1 MTFGAWLNMNRVVMV
16 LRIKGRVGIDPD
28 VEKTLESL
36 KLDKAFA
43 AGLYPLTPSLEGMLR
58 KAQRYLTWGRP
69 NSKTIYT
76 FLKEAGYVAEDA
88 LKFAE
93 KLEKGESSLDSP
105 VLLNLRPPSKGFKRS
120 VKRAFKSGGEYGD
133 RGDEINDL
141 FRRMT

>member
-1 MTFGAWLNMNRVVMV
+1 MV
-16 LRIKGRVGIDPD
+16 LRIKGSVGIDPD
-28 VEKTLESL
+28 IEKTLESL
-36 KLDKAFA
+36 KLDKAFS

-76 FLKEAGYVAEDA
+76 FLKEAGYNAEDA
-88 LKFAE
+88 LEKFAE
-93 KLEKGESSLDSP
+93 KLEKGESSLDRP
-105 VLLNLRPPSKGFKRS
+105 VLLKLRPPSKGFKRS

-133 RGDEINDL
+133 RGDEINEL